1 MEPTALDQAPVTD
14 LAKAAYDQ
22 IGALVRVEVA
32 LAWADARDE
41 LRGLQRAAALALVAY
56 TTLVVALTLLAVAAV
71 LAAGATA
78 LAAIVAAGVAAG
90 VAAAAGLG
98 AARSVSRAPL
108 EKTRARL
115 QQNVQKIEEM
125 IS

>member
-1 MEPTALDQAPVTD
+1 MDPTALDQAPVTD
-14 LAKAAYDQ
+14 LARAAYDQ
-22 IGALVRVEVA
+22 LGALARVEVA
-32 LAWADARDE
+32 LAWSDARDE

-78 LAAIVAAGVAAG
+78 LAAIVAAVVAAG
-90 VAAAAGLG
+90 VAAGFGLW
-98 AARSVSRAPL
+98 AARSVSLAPL

-125 IS
+125 VS